1 MANTDAKE
9 PLLSRLEE
17 PTLRTNENGVATKT
31 KRRRLR
37 RCRSAPLGDVFPP
50 EQLGVSDSQWKS
62 VFRNIHPNF
71 RQIAMLLILYL
82 VAGTICFTLV
92 GQQISGKRTDGILD
106 AVYFCIVTMTT
117 VGYGDLV
124 PDSAASKL
132 LACAFVFSGMAVV
145 GLGVSSAADYLVE
158 KQEILLVRALKM
170 RQKLGATELTQELE
184 TNKVRY
190 KLLMVLLLLAIL
202 ITMGTVFL
210 VFVEKLDFIDA
221 FYCVCSTVTTLGY
234 GDKSFSTTT
243 GRIFAIFW
251 ILTSTITV
259 AQFFLYL
266 AELNTE
272 TRQKSL
278 VKWVL
283 SKRVTNVDLEAAD
296 LDNDGV
302 VSASEFIIYKL
313 KEMGKITQDDIML
326 VMDEFEELDVD
337 QSGTLSPSDIILAQ
351 SSVLE
356 R

>member
-17 PTLRTNENGVATKT
+17 PTIRTNENGVAKT

-145 GLGVSSAADYLVE
+145 GLGVSNAADCLVE

-170 RQKLGATELTQELE
+170 RQKLGTTELTQELE

-210 VFVEKLDFIDA
+210 VFVEKLDFLDA

-243 GRIFAIFW
+243 GRVFAIFW